1 MHAFDCIPDLV
12 RRGLPGASA
21 DFYSNADGLLVVIQG
36 SGAVRPGVWSRKA
49 VMNEGL
55 NVGRMLKHAA
65 SSACILSAPPTIA
78 RPTTDLI
85 PVPQIGSILPYLDAA
100 VAAGYS
106 FIVLNP
112 NENYAGGRVRCLAL
126 HTAHGQSSPYDGG
139 PCE

>member
-1 MHAFDCIPDLV
+1 MAHAEAHSILGVHTQRATNHCP
-12 RRGLPGASA
+12 
-21 DFYSNADGLLVVIQG
+21 LLL
-36 SGAVRPGVWSRKA
+36 RPS
-49 VMNEGL
+49 
-55 NVGRMLKHAA
+55 
-65 SSACILSAPPTIA
+65 
-78 RPTTDLI
+78 TDLI
-85 PVPQIGSILPYLDAA
+85 PVPQIGSNLPYLDAA